1 MRRPF
6 FTNFSALPTLLSLL
20 ALCGG
25 ATLLVAGGPCHAQ
38 SLAASPAKQISV
50 GTNEQAPDAGSSKPS
65 RCPNANITAFDSAAS
80 NLVADDTN
88 GVRDVFVIVGSGQ
101 IQRVS
106 VGAIPSTGQPNS
118 TNPQSNGDST
128 HPAVSATFPDKTYG
142 IAFVSQATN
151 LDPACPNP
159 AGLKQVYLRVPSLDK
174 TVMISALRNVS
185 SGQCIAGDR
194 DSISPTIAIRPSPNR
209 FVVAYLTDSEN
220 LVAADP
226 TDPYTGP
233 RQRQPF
239 GSEAVIRSDGSVAP
253 GPPYTLKFKLNSH
266 AFDPALSGNGTIL
279 AFSSSA
285 DNIFDNF
292 ADYPL
297 GHRVGNGKKQIWVIE
312 LDSRRGGPVTE
323 NRTDSNQ
330 VGQLGNDDSFHPSIT
345 FQGDTVAFM
354 TSATNLGF
362 DGSGRAFVRISKRDK
377 TFRRIDTSSEG
388 TTGNGTTSTGM
399 ISPNGLLA
407 VWSDS
412 SSNLVPNDTNNQ
424 SDIFAKDLTTNK
436 TIRVNVAAGQ
446 VETTGGAS
454 TLPALGADGFTKI
467 DSRISFVSSATN
479 IVTSGNA
486 AQGQVYSTLLD
497 VPPPPITSNLP
508 IEAPP
513 DVEVKKRTVT
523 FTLQEFSTK
532 SSSAARTHNDFSATA
547 SAKVSYTLKLT
558 NTKTKRTTTKVS
570 NRNRITI
577 SRLNPGSYTAR
588 YRATKTSSSG
598 KKTNTKYS
606 PSQKLTVS

>member
-1 MRRPF
+1 MAASRQTTTRGV
-6 FTNFSALPTLLSLL
+6 TILCGICSLL
-20 ALCGG
+20 LLTPLC
-25 ATLLVAGGPCHAQ
+25 ATAQ
-38 SLAASPAKQISV
+38 TLAASPAQQVSI
-50 GTNEQAPDAGSSKPS
+50 GANNTAPSAGSSNPS
-65 RCPNANITAFDSAAS
+65 RSPNANITAFDSLAS

-88 GVRDVFVIVGSGQ
+88 GFRDVFVVVGSGP

-106 VGAIPSTGQPNS
+106 VGAKPPTAVPNGS
-118 TNPQSNGDST
+118 NPQPNGDSSA
-128 HPAVSATFPDKTYG
+128 PAVSAVFPDKTYG

-159 AGLKQVYLRVPSLDK
+159 NGLKQVYLRVPSLDK
-174 TVMISALRNVS
+174 TVMLSARRQTS
-185 SGQCIAGDR
+185 TGQCIAGDR

-220 LVAADP
+220 LVTAEP
-226 TDPYTGP
+226 NDPYTGP

-253 GPPYTLKFKLNSH
+253 GPPYTSKFKLNAH

-279 AFSSSA
+279 TFSSSA
-285 DNIFDNF
+285 DNIFDSLV
-292 ADYPL
+292 DYPPGYRL
-297 GHRVGNGKKQIWVIE
+297 GNGKKQIWAIE
-312 LDSRRGGPVTE
+312 LDSRRGGIITE
-323 NRTDSNQ
+323 NRADTAQ
-330 VGQLGNDDSFHPSIT
+330 VAQLGNDDSFYPSIT

-362 DGSGRAFVRISKRDK
+362 DGSGGAFVRISKRDK
-377 TFRRIDTSSEG
+377 TFRTINSSSQGES
-388 TTGNGTTSTGM
+388 GNGTATQGA

-412 SSNLVPNDTNNQ
+412 SSNLVPDDTNGQ
-424 SDIFAKDLTTNK
+424 IDIFAKDLTTSR
-436 TIRVNVAAGQ
+436 TIRVNVATGQ
-446 VETTGGAS
+446 VEATGGAS

-467 DSRISFVSSATN
+467 DGRISFVSTASN
-479 IVTSGNA
+479 LITSGFPT
-486 AQGQVYSTLLD
+486 QGHVYSTLLD
-497 VPPPPITSNLP
+497 VPPPPIKKNLP

-513 DVEVKKRTVT
+513 DVEVKKRTVR
-523 FTLQEFSTK
+523 FTLQEFSAT
-532 SSSAARTHNDFSATA
+532 SASTVRTNAEFSAAATA
-547 SAKVSYTLKLT
+547 KITYTLKLT
-558 NTKTKRTTTKVS
+558 NTKTKRTTTKTT

-588 YRATKTSSSG
+588 YRATKTSSKG
-598 KKTNTKYS
+598 KKTNTAYS